1 MTSAFLFGICLFLLA
16 LLTIAI
22 SNRVLVRRLEDYSA
36 PQEFPKVSVL
46 VPARNEE
53 ENIEACVQ
61 SLLGQRYPDFEVLV
75 LNDESEDL
83 TAEIVL
89 KLAKSSPR
97 LRVFQGKPLP
107 LGWLGKSWAC
117 AQLAGFAEGE
127 LLLFTDADTRHEP
140 DAIAAAVAAIH
151 DEQADLLAVWPKL
164 LAESMGEKL
173 LVPLIPWSVFSI
185 LSIPIAHR
193 LRFPALSAAIGQFL
207 LFKRSAYISI
217 GGHEGVRQHV
227 AEDLA
232 LARRV
237 KRNGLRW
244 RIVDGQRHVRTRM
257 YSDFRTTWRGMGK
270 NLYAAFDYRSV
281 LLVLAWLWL
290 VVVAWAPILTI
301 VAATTSGSITN
312 VSLLLA
318 GFAIGLMLAVWL
330 IGLQNMKQ
338 PLALALLYPLLIA
351 IGFLVSVQSLLIT
364 RSGLATWKG
373 RRLVGSGKSAES
385 VQ

>member
-1 MTSAFLFGICLFLLA
+1 MSSAFLIGICLFLLA

-22 SNRVLVRRLEDYSA
+22 SNRAVVRKLEEYSA
-36 PQEFPKVSVL
+36 PQEFLKVSVL

-53 ENIEACVQ
+53 ANIEACIQ
-61 SLLGQRYPDFEVLV
+61 SLLGQRYPDFELLV

-83 TAEIVL
+83 TSEIVA
-89 KLAKSSPR
+89 KLAKTSPR
-97 LRVFQGKPLP
+97 LQVYQGNPLP

-140 DAIAAAVAAIH
+140 DAIAAAVAAMQ
-151 DEQADLLAVWPKL
+151 DEQADLLAVWPRL
-164 LAESMGEKL
+164 LAESWGEKL

-185 LSIPIAHR
+185 LSVPLAYR

-207 LFKRSAYISI
+207 LFRRSAYFSI

-257 YSDFRTTWRGMGK
+257 YSDFRTAWRGMGK
-270 NLYAAFDYRSV
+270 NLYAAFDYRSI

-290 VVVAWAPILTI
+290 VMVAWVPILI
-301 VAATTSGSITN
+301 IAAAIASGSIPEAYIQ
-312 VSLLLA
+312 LA
-318 GFAIGLMLAVWL
+318 GIAIGLMLAVWL
-330 IGLQNMKQ
+330 IGLQNMGQ
-338 PLALALLYPLLIA
+338 PLSLALLYPLLMA
-351 IGFLVSVQSLLIT
+351 MGFLVSLQSLLLT